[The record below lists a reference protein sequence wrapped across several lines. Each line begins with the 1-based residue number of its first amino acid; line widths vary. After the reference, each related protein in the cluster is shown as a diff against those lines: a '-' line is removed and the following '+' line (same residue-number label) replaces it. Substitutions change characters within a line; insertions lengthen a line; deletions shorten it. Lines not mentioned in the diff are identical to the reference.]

1 MSLLPTELPASDTD
15 SLAQD
20 VARHSPEFARREAP
34 ATFTALAREDFADDV
49 IDPLRLQSE
58 SGRLKLVRSSMGA
71 TRTKIHGGSRSYLEF
86 QGVETPKFWA
96 FNGQNKTIC
105 RVRGVT

>member
-1 MSLLPTELPASDTD
+1 MGHRVCFGFWADPPLLPYNIKNNEILIDMSLLPTELPASDTD

-58 SGRLKLVRSSMGA
+58 SGMS
-71 TRTKIHGGSRSYLEF
+71 
-86 QGVETPKFWA
+86 VEKEYH
-96 FNGQNKTIC
+96 
-105 RVRGVT
+105 R